1 MSQPRSI
8 KDRRRA
14 SATFSRASDR
24 AKSLLNQ
31 SHLTPKREHLG
42 IISMITAN
50 SNKFLDEVYKVGK
63 DELLERTKQE
73 VF

>member
-14 SATFSRASDR
+14 SATFSRASER

-42 IISMITAN
+42 IILN
-50 SNKFLDEVYKVGK
+50 DRLKL
-63 DELLERTKQE
+63 KQI
-73 VF
+73 FR